1 MQAAL
6 EFPFSLFAATSW
18 QYISCLVLLQR
29 LDEYCTFKPTQPL
42 NLMFFSQCV
51 LPIKTYRKIID
62 NYLIELNFWH
72 SVHNAEQT
80 VCLSRSTHIY
90 SPINLQLFSQSQTE
104 LSAKSKK
111 IWTQSDQ
118 ANWGPNATASWWW
131 GLGASTEA
139 GCVFGCVCV
148 CKLVRHRWRHQSWQ
162 TRLPW
167 WRRPSSGNSW
177 INSNNNNENI
187 NRVTGKQDEGE
198 RASTAGQLCVREAHK
213 ALNTVSS
220 TLFHWIQLKGEIE
233 NWNSIKML

>member
-62 NYLIELNFWH
+62 NYLIEFNFWH

-104 LSAKSKK
+104 LSAKKYERNQTK
-111 IWTQSDQ
+111 PIE
-118 ANWGPNATASWWW
+118 GPMPPPVDDG
-131 GLGASTEA
+131 GLVLAPRQGVCL
-139 GCVFGCVCV
+139 GVCV
-148 CKLVRHRWRHQSWQ
+148 C
-162 TRLPW
+162 
-167 WRRPSSGNSW
+167 
-177 INSNNNNENI
+177 
-187 NRVTGKQDEGE
+187 
-198 RASTAGQLCVREAHK
+198 AS
-213 ALNTVSS
+213 
-220 TLFHWIQLKGEIE
+220 
-233 NWNSIKML
+233 